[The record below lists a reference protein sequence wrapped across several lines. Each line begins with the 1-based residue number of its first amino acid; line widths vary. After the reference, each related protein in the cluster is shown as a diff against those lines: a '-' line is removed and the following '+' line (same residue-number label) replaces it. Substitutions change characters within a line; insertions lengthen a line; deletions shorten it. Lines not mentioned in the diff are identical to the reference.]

1 MMRNREFP
9 FGLFPLLLFFRRA
22 ARGGV
27 CAGPTPKK
35 MAPSSSRLLGE
46 VWKNLD
52 EIFGSPFQPYKI
64 GLYGIG
70 GVPNVPQ

>member
-1 MMRNREFP
+1 MLR
-9 FGLFPLLLFFRRA
+9 GLALLDSVLSPGAARRA
-22 ARGGV
+22 RV
-27 CAGPTPKK
+27 CAMPTPKK

-64 GLYGIG
+64 GLFGIG
-70 GVPNVPQ
+70 CVTNVPQ